1 VPLTYRIPPT
11 AAAAVADL
19 PYPAVFA
26 TISGSHMYGF
36 ASADSDLDVRAV
48 HLLPLAEVIGLRTG
62 PDTLQSSKVR
72 DGVELDVVSQ
82 ELAKFCRLL
91 LRPNGHILEQV
102 LSPLVVTTS
111 DRHAELVAAAPGC
124 VTRFHSHHYLGFA
137 KSQWQQFDRGGQ
149 IKPALYTLRVLLTG
163 IHLMRTGELECD
175 LTTLATGMDVPYVP
189 ELIERK
195 ATGEHALLG
204 PDSAVRNRLEADVR
218 RLTATLAQAR
228 DESHLPDRP
237 SSHDALNDLVIRAR
251 LG

>member
-1 VPLTYRIPPT
+1 M
-11 AAAAVADL
+11 AADAVADL

-48 HLLPLAEVIGLRTG
+48 HLLPLTEVIGLRTG
-62 PDTLQSSKVR
+62 PDTLQSSRTR

-111 DRHAELVAAAPGC
+111 ERHAELVAAAPGC

-137 KSQWQQFDRGGQ
+137 KGQWQQFERSGQ
-149 IKPALYTLRVLLTG
+149 VKPALYTLRVLLTG

-175 LTTLATGMDVPYVP
+175 LTALAPGMNLPYVP
-189 ELIERK
+189 ELIDRK
-195 ATGEHALLG
+195 ARAEKEPLGSDPGLL
-204 PDSAVRNRLEADVR
+204 RQLEADVR
-218 RLTATLAQAR
+218 RLNAELERAR
-228 DESHLPDRP
+228 DDSSLPDRP
-237 SSHDALNDLVIRAR
+237 SSHDALNELVIRAR
-251 LG
+251 LA